1 MWLRSCTES
10 PSLRWWGRRE
20 EQRAQGAITTTEDA
34 ERPPGD
40 VPCCGCHHQRRMLT
54 GRPRPPASPQLI
66 ACHRWGKG
74 KVEAEVVVVVAEQPY
89 ITAFTRPSAAA
100 L

>member
-1 MWLRSCTES
+1 MFACSIEKKAADFWL
-10 PSLRWWGRRE
+10 P
-20 EQRAQGAITTTEDA
+20 AITTTEDA
-34 ERPPGD
+34 K
-40 VPCCGCHHQRRMLT
+40 RRILT

-74 KVEAEVVVVVAEQPY
+74 KVEAEVVVVVVVVVAAEQPC